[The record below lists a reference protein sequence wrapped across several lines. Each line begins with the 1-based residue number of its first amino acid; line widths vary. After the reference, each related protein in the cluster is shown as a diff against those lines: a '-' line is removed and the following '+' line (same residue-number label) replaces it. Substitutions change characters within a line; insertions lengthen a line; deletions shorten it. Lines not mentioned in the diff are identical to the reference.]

1 MNLEEILRR
10 IPTWEG
16 ISIADFGSG
25 SGIFTIELAKMLNQN
40 GRILAIDI
48 LERPLTFLLENAR
61 RQNVAHL
68 ITTKMC
74 DLENKTIGN
83 GFQNSFDIVTIIN
96 VLFQIKNK
104 ENVLKEAKR
113 ILKQNG
119 FLVIADWESYKMP
132 LNDKLFPVK
141 KDDLIKNISD
151 MGFVLKENIKLS
163 NTHFGLIFIKQ

>member
-1 MNLEEILRR
+1 
-10 IPTWEG
+10 
-16 ISIADFGSG
+16 
-25 SGIFTIELAKMLNQN
+25 MLNQN

-119 FLVIADWESYKMP
+119 FLVIAD
-132 LNDKLFPVK
+132 
-141 KDDLIKNISD
+141 
-151 MGFVLKENIKLS
+151 
-163 NTHFGLIFIKQ
+163 